1 MSFWSVKF
9 FCQVVRQGVQK
20 EWVQSRVRLGAPS
33 TQMGQGSFSAEAGGG
48 DGEVEGI
55 FGVDGGAAVPVVVV
69 VAAAAAAAAAA
80 FFSATFSACSVL
92 RRAE

>member
-20 EWVQSRVRLGAPS
+20 EWVQSRVRLGVPS
-33 TQMGQGSFSAEAGGG
+33 TQIGQGSFSAEAG
-48 DGEVEGI
+48 DGEVEGVS
-55 FGVDGGAAVPVVVV
+55 GVDGGAAVPVV
-69 VAAAAAAAAAA
+69 AAAAAAAA